1 MTQQLDD
8 AQVIDSHF
16 MGRIFFTVSHIFIL
30 LSLQQSNA
38 DIRQDLDKAQVI
50 DCISFHDRPYFIP
63 IHFGF

>member
-16 MGRIFFTVSHIFIL
+16 MGRIFFTVSQLL

-50 DCISFHDRPYFIP
+50 DYISFHDRPYFIP

>member
-38 DIRQDLDKAQVI
+38 DIRQI
-50 DCISFHDRPYFIP
+50 IY
-63 IHFGF
+63 HFTTARILFPFTSAFN

>member
-16 MGRIFFTVSHIFIL
+16 MGRIFFTVSQLL

-50 DCISFHDRPYFIP
+50 DYISFRDRPYFIP

>member
-16 MGRIFFTVSHIFIL
+16 MGRIFFTVSQLL

-50 DCISFHDRPYFIP
+50 DYISFHDRTYLIP

>member
-8 AQVIDSHF
+8 AQVFDSHF
-16 MGRIFFTVSHIFIL
+16 MGRIFFTVSQLL

-50 DCISFHDRPYFIP
+50 DYISFHDRTYFIP
-63 IHFGF
+63 IPFGF

>member
-16 MGRIFFTVSHIFIL
+16 MGRIFFTVSQLL

-50 DCISFHDRPYFIP
+50 DYISFHDRTYFIP